1 MHVWP
6 PKFSKVAILTPP
18 ILETDVTYA
27 KKTDVKVADV
37 KKTKTKVRVA
47 KSSDLKKL
55 LSDVMQEN
63 NGGKSILGDGTR

>member
-1 MHVWP
+1 
-6 PKFSKVAILTPP
+6 
-18 ILETDVTYA
+18 
-27 KKTDVKVADV
+27 VKVADV